1 MQIPDNDT
9 LTKYDPYIEPGD
21 GAWDQYLEDM
31 YEDRMLAEDPSD
43 GSWDQYQD
51 LEDLYED
58 RYLEDDRDMVE
69 YLEDYED

>member
-31 YEDRMLAEDPSD
+31 YEDRMLAED
-43 GSWDQYQD
+43 
-51 LEDLYED
+51 EA
-58 RYLEDDRDMVE
+58 MAE